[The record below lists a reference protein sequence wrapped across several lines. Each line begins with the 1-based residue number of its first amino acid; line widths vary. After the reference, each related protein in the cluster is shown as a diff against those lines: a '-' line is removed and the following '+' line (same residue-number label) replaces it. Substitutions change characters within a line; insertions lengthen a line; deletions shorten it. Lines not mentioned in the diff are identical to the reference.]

1 MMGLNMMKKFIISF
15 ILILCLLFSFTTFGF
30 ANETDSG
37 ESFLPTVVESPPPP
51 PPAITVTI
59 WKDNDATEL
68 PAGTVVTFYSSVSNA
83 EYYSTVNYQWQIST
97 DSGWADLEGQ
107 TGSTLAITL
116 ALEHSQ
122 RSVRLVIY
130 YE

>member
-1 MMGLNMMKKFIISF
+1 MKKFIISF
-15 ILILCLLFSFTTFGF
+15 ILILCLLFSFTVLSF
-30 ANETDSG
+30 ADEADSG
-37 ESFLPTVVESPPPP
+37 ESFLPTVVEPPPPP
-51 PPAITVTI
+51 PPAITATI

-68 PAGTVVTFYSSVSNA
+68 PVGTVVTFYSSVSNA

-97 DSGWADLEGQ
+97 DDGWADLEGQ
-107 TGSTLAITL
+107 TGSTLTVTL